1 MTDTTTYADTQDP
14 AAIER
19 DIRRTQDEMSRTV
32 DRIGDQ
38 LTPRNLMNALLD
50 KAEDNDIDAR
60 KLLDI
65 ARRKPIALAMIAGG
79 AIWLA
84 SDADAKLPS
93 FDSWSSGNDTE
104 RDQGDAFHRD
114 YIAHMERVQR
124 EREEDDLA
132 YQRRRDQA
140 RANYFMLER
149 GHEEDEGSFRQ
160 RLDDATEAFRQK
172 RRAWMDSASEAA
184 SSASET
190 AQQAVNRTRDAYF
203 GNPLIGALIS
213 AAVGAIVG
221 TTLPL
226 TETEDEQLA
235 GLGEA
240 ARDKLDE
247 QKDRLVSAAR
257 EKKDELVDQVQQSAQ
272 PSSQQ
277 GDMGTSRQQPAA
289 PLRG

>member
-1 MTDTTTYADTQDP
+1 MTDASTYSNTQDP
-14 AAIER
+14 AEIER
-19 DIRRTQDEMSRTV
+19 DIRRTQDQMSRTV

-84 SDADAKLPS
+84 SDADARLPS
-93 FDSWSSGNDTE
+93 FGGGSSSDEAGT
-104 RDQGDAFHRD
+104 GDAFHRD

-124 EREEDDLA
+124 QAEEDDLA

-149 GHEEDEGSFRQ
+149 GHEEDESSFRQ
-160 RLDDATEAFRQK
+160 RLDDATEAFRRK
-172 RRAWMDSASEAA
+172 RRAWADSAGEAA

-203 GNPLIGALIS
+203 GNPLIGGLI
-213 AAVGAIVG
+213 AAAAGAIVG
-221 TTLPL
+221 TAVPL

-235 GLGEA
+235 DLGEA

-272 PSSQQ
+272 AAPSAGSSET
-277 GDMGTSRQQPAA
+277 GAPKQPSAE

>member
-1 MTDTTTYADTQDP
+1 MTDASTYSNTQDP
-14 AAIER
+14 ETIER
-19 DIRRTQDEMSRTV
+19 DIRRTQDQMSRTV

-60 KLLDI
+60 KLLDL

-84 SDADAKLPS
+84 SDADARLPS
-93 FDSWSSGNDTE
+93 FGKGSSSDT
-104 RDQGDAFHRD
+104 DNGDAFHRD
-114 YIAHMERVQR
+114 YIAHMERVERQR
-124 EREEDDLA
+124 EDDDLA

-172 RRAWMDSASEAA
+172 RRAWMDSAGDAA
-184 SSASET
+184 SSASAT
-190 AQQAVNRTRDAYF
+190 AQQAVNSTRDAYL
-203 GNPLIGALIS
+203 GNPLIGGLI
-213 AAVGAIVG
+213 AAVAGAIVG
-221 TTLPL
+221 TAVPL

-235 GLGEA
+235 DFGEA

-257 EKKDELVDQVQQSAQ
+257 EKKDELVDRAQEAAQ
-272 PSSQQ
+272 PSSSA
-277 GDMGTSRQQPAA
+277 GTETVA
-289 PLRG
+289 PRPQSTESLRG

>member
-1 MTDTTTYADTQDP
+1 
-14 AAIER
+14 
-19 DIRRTQDEMSRTV
+19 
-32 DRIGDQ
+32 
-38 LTPRNLMNALLD
+38 MNALLD
-50 KAEDNDIDAR
+50 KAEDSDIDAR

-93 FDSWSSGNDTE
+93 FGGRTSSPDV
-104 RDQGDAFHRD
+104 DKGDAFHRD
-114 YIAHMERVQR
+114 YIAHMERVERQR
-124 EREEDDLA
+124 DEDDLA

-140 RANYFMLER
+140 RANYFMIER

-172 RRAWMDSASEAA
+172 RRAWMDGTSEAV
-184 SSASET
+184 SSAGET

-203 GNPLIGALIS
+203 GNPLIGGLIS

-221 TTLPL
+221 TAVPL

-272 PSSQQ
+272 PATAPGS
-277 GDMGTSRQQPAA
+277 DAEVHRQQPSE